1 MFTTALRVCRERQ
14 LGQNK
19 VSETARL
26 TDTHLLALKHLPC
39 DAYVKL
45 FLQGHSRS
53 SVLQPVLWWE
63 GRTRAGSSVFDLPA
77 MRRRKAAADIQHVA
91 FRQLGLHSSQVQSH
105 VYITGLRLHHTALRA
120 SLSFPSLCWTGRV
133 FAGWLT
139 PFPEPTL
146 LTGTGLQ
153 ARADSRGWRGFF
165 LTVTQV
171 AAGRKH

>member
-1 MFTTALRVCRERQ
+1 MFTTALQVCQERQ

-26 TDTHLLALKHLPC
+26 TDTHLCALKHLPR
-39 DAYVKL
+39 DTYVKL

-63 GRTRAGSSVFDLPA
+63 GRTRAGSSVLVLPA
-77 MRRRKAAADIQHVA
+77 MRRKPAADIQHAA
-91 FRQLGLHSSQVQSH
+91 FRQPGLHSSQVQSH
-105 VYITGLRLHHTALRA
+105 VYITGLHLHHTALRA
-120 SLSFPSLCWTGRV
+120 SLSFPSLCWAGRV

-153 ARADSRGWRGFF
+153 ARAGSRGWR
-165 LTVTQV
+165 
-171 AAGRKH
+171 